1 MIATLFTSST
11 RDVPEVRAVPRHI
24 AIIMDGNGR
33 WAKQRMLPRVAGH
46 RKGVEA
52 VRATVRGCI
61 EQGVE
66 YLTLFAFSS
75 ENWRRPADE
84 VSILMQLFLRALEQ
98 EVAKLDDNDIRF
110 KVIGDISR
118 FEPRIRELI
127 AAGEAVTEGNSRL
140 TLTVAANYGG
150 RWDVAQAVQKLL
162 ATEPGALRGFA
173 PEALEPYLSMAYAPE
188 PDLFI
193 RTGGEQRISN
203 FLLWQLAYTEFFFT
217 DLLWPDFDAGALSR
231 GDRFVSAAR
240 ASVWTDQR
248 ATASCSRLSRVL
260 KTRIITALV
269 LIPLTLAA
277 LFGLPPR
284 AWGAVTLAVVV
295 VAAAEW
301 AELAALEKR
310 GWLFFVGA
318 TLFTGC
324 VLLLDPAAGFTSE
337 RGWPGPMVSW
347 ICGAAT
353 VFWLLV
359 APAWLVSGRRVTSR
373 PVLAIVGWLVLI
385 ATWVAVVALQTR
397 SPGVLLAM
405 MAIVWIADTAAY
417 FTGRRFG
424 RRKLAPSISP
434 GKTWEGVYGALAAV
448 AIYALLLVP
457 LAAAAGSTRPLD
469 AIAAAIWVALALLLT
484 GLSIIGDLFESQ
496 LKRQRGVKDSGGIL
510 PGHGGVLDRID
521 ALTAAMPPAALIAHH
536 LLG

>member
-1 MIATLFTSST
+1 
-11 RDVPEVRAVPRHI
+11 
-24 AIIMDGNGR
+24 
-33 WAKQRMLPRVAGH
+33 
-46 RKGVEA
+46 
-52 VRATVRGCI
+52 
-61 EQGVE
+61 
-66 YLTLFAFSS
+66 
-75 ENWRRPADE
+75 
-84 VSILMQLFLRALEQ
+84 
-98 EVAKLDDNDIRF
+98 
-110 KVIGDISR
+110 
-118 FEPRIRELI
+118 
-127 AAGEAVTEGNSRL
+127 
-140 TLTVAANYGG
+140 
-150 RWDVAQAVQKLL
+150 
-162 ATEPGALRGFA
+162 
-173 PEALEPYLSMAYAPE
+173 
-188 PDLFI
+188 
-193 RTGGEQRISN
+193 
-203 FLLWQLAYTEFFFT
+203 
-217 DLLWPDFDAGALSR
+217 
-231 GDRFVSAAR
+231 
-240 ASVWTDQR
+240 
-248 ATASCSRLSRVL
+248 LSRVL

-284 AWGAVTLAVVV
+284 GWGAVTLAVVV

-301 AELAALEKR
+301 AELAAFETR
-310 GWLFFVGA
+310 GWLFFVGT
-318 TLFTGC
+318 TLFAGC

-337 RGWPGPMVSW
+337 RGWPGSMVSW

-359 APAWLVSGRRVTSR
+359 APAWLVSGQRVTSR
-373 PVLAIVGWLVLI
+373 PVLAVVGWLVLI

-417 FTGRRFG
+417 FAGRRFG

-457 LAAAAGSTRPLD
+457 LAAAAGYTRPLD
-469 AIAAAIWVALALLLT
+469 AIAAAIWVALTLLLT

-496 LKRQRGVKDSGGIL
+496 LKRQRGVKDSGAIL